1 MRQIDVGNII
11 HPTDPNGLVVV
22 AQVEPI
28 SLIFTLPQ
36 SELPRIQAQ
45 MAKGPLTVIAYSQ
58 DDKIKLDE
66 GKLLLV
72 NNQIAQTTGTIQLK
86 ATFPNAAHRL
96 WPGQLVNA
104 RLLVDT
110 RKDGL
115 TIAAPAVQQGQT
127 GSYVYVISP
136 DGKAEVRPV
145 TVAQISEGQAL
156 IDSGLKA
163 NETVVVDGQ
172 YRLSAGQPRAGAPR
186 QGRAGSRLAKRG
198 REGNPV
204 NFSAPFIRRP
214 IATILL
220 MAGIAAVRPRDLP
233 SAARRGA
240 AQRQLPDDPGHRP
253 VARRR
258 SANHGVDRGDAARA
272 ADGPDPRRHPAHLD
286 ERAGRH
292 LGHRAIRARPHRRQ
306 RGGRRPGGHQRGK
319 SLPADQHP
327 VSADDPEGESG
338 RDAGPASRAHAP
350 TRLPLTTID
359 AYAENILLPKISQI
373 PGVGLVGIGGQQKPA
388 IRVQVNPQAL
398 AARGIGLEDVR
409 SVIAQANV
417 DLPKGTLNSP
427 RQTYTLNTND
437 QLLKPDAYDA
447 LIVAY
452 RNGSPVRIRDIGKAI
467 EGPENDLLAGWYN
480 KQRAV
485 ILAIQRVPGA
495 NVIETVDRVKALLP
509 QLEASLPPAIKVTIA
524 ADRTTT
530 IRAAVA
536 DVQFTLLLTV
546 ALVVMVIFLF
556 LRNLWATVIPA
567 VTVPLSLIGTFA
579 VLYVLGYSLDN
590 LSLMALSIAV
600 GFVVDDAVVVIE
612 NIVRHLEQGLSP
624 MEAALKGSREIG
636 FTIISITLSL
646 IAVFIPLFLMGGYVG
661 KLFQEFA
668 VTISVSLLLSLV
680 ISLTL
685 TPMMCARLLKDEAH
699 RQHGRLYRFFERGF
713 DNLLA
718 LYEHGLKIVL
728 RHRFITL
735 MVMLGTIALT
745 GYLYVVIPKGFFPQ
759 QDTGQIVGITEAA
772 EDISFPAMAQRQQA
786 LVDILL
792 KDPAIDSVSNYIGP
806 GGPTATLN
814 QGRVFIALKP
824 ASQRDAS
831 ADQVINRLRPQ
842 LARIQGITLY
852 MQAAQDITIGARLSK
867 TQYQYTLTDAD
878 STELAHWS
886 AIFVDKMKGIP
897 GVIDVASDQAN
908 GGPMLNVTV
917 NREVASSFGILP
929 STIDNVL
936 DDAFGQRIVS
946 TIFTQLNQYHVVLEV
961 DPRFQ
966 YSPQA
971 LRDIYLNSSGGQQVP
986 LSTLV
991 NSDIKPAPIVVNHQG
1006 LFPSV
1011 TISFNL
1017 VPGMALGDAVAAI
1030 QQIEKQTGKP
1040 ASLATSFQGN
1050 AQAFQASL
1058 VGNAAAD
1065 RGGADRDL
1073 HHPGRPL

>member
-1 MRQIDVGNII
+1 M
-11 HPTDPNGLVVV
+11 
-22 AQVEPI
+22 
-28 SLIFTLPQ
+28 
-36 SELPRIQAQ
+36 
-45 MAKGPLTVIAYSQ
+45 
-58 DDKIKLDE
+58 
-66 GKLLLV
+66 
-72 NNQIAQTTGTIQLK
+72 
-86 ATFPNAAHRL
+86 
-96 WPGQLVNA
+96 
-104 RLLVDT
+104 
-110 RKDGL
+110 
-115 TIAAPAVQQGQT
+115 
-127 GSYVYVISP
+127 
-136 DGKAEVRPV
+136 
-145 TVAQISEGQAL
+145 
-156 IDSGLKA
+156 
-163 NETVVVDGQ
+163 
-172 YRLSAGQPRAGAPR
+172 
-186 QGRAGSRLAKRG
+186 
-198 REGNPV
+198 
-204 NFSAPFIRRP
+204 NFSAPFINRP

-220 MAGIAAVRPRDLP
+220 MVGLLLCGLATYRLLPVAALPNVNYPTILITAQLPGADPQTMASTVATPLEQQLSQIPGVTQLTSTSALGVTSVTVQFELARTVDSAAVDVLAAINAASPYLP
-233 SAARRGA
+233 TNIPYPPTIRKVNPAETPVLLLALTSDT
-240 AQRQLPDDPGHRP
+240 LPM
-253 VARRR
+253 
-258 SANHGVDRGDAARA
+258 
-272 ADGPDPRRHPAHLD
+272 
-286 ERAGRH
+286 
-292 LGHRAIRARPHRRQ
+292 
-306 RGGRRPGGHQRGK
+306 
-319 SLPADQHP
+319 
-327 VSADDPEGESG
+327 
-338 RDAGPASRAHAP
+338 
-350 TRLPLTTID
+350 TTVD

-373 PGVGLVGIGGQQKPA
+373 SGVGLVGIGGQVKPA

-452 RNGSPVRIRDIGKAI
+452 RNGSPVRISDIGKAI
-467 EGPENDLLAGWYN
+467 EGPENNLMAGWYN

-495 NVIETVDRVKALLP
+495 NVIDTVDRIKALLP
-509 QLEASLPPAIKVTIA
+509 QLEASLPPAIKVSIA

-530 IRAAVA
+530 IRASVV

-579 VLYVLGYSLDN
+579 VLYALGYSLDN

-612 NIVRHLEQGLSP
+612 NIVRHLEEGLSP
-624 MEAALKGSREIG
+624 MEAALKGSKEIG

-668 VTISVSLLLSLV
+668 ITISVSLLLSLV

-699 RQHGRLYRFFERGF
+699 RQHGRLYRLSERGF
-713 DNLLA
+713 DGLLA
-718 LYEHGLKIVL
+718 LYERGLKIVL
-728 RHRFITL
+728 RHRFVTL

-745 GYLYVVIPKGFFPQ
+745 GYLYVIIPKGFFPQ
-759 QDTGQIVGITEAA
+759 QDTGQIVGITEASQ
-772 EDISFPAMAQRQQA
+772 DISFAAMVQRQQA
-786 LVDILL
+786 LVDVLL
-792 KDPAIDSVSNYIGP
+792 KDPAIESVSNYVGP

-814 QGRVFIALKP
+814 QGRVFIVLKP
-824 ASQRDAS
+824 GNQRDAS

-842 LARIQGITLY
+842 LAKIQGIALY
-852 MQAAQDITIGARLSK
+852 MQAAQDITIGARLTK

-878 STELAHWS
+878 STELTHWA
-886 AIFVDKMKGIP
+886 AIFVEKMKAIP
-897 GVIDVASDQAN
+897 GIADVASDQAN
-908 GGPMLNVTV
+908 AGPMLNVTV

-929 STIDNVL
+929 LTIDNAL

-946 TIFTQLNQYHVVLEV
+946 TIFSPLNQYHVVLEV

-971 LRDIYLNSSGGQQVP
+971 LKDIYLNSSGGQQVP

-991 NSDIKPAPIVVNHQG
+991 NSTIKPAPIVINHQG
-1006 LFPSV
+1006 MFPSV
-1011 TISFNL
+1011 TVSFNL
-1017 VPGMALGDAVAAI
+1017 NPGVALGDAVAAI
-1030 QQIEKQTGKP
+1030 QQIEKETGKP
-1040 ASLATSFQGN
+1040 LSLATSFQGN

-1058 VGNAAAD
+1058 SGTPLLIGASLIVIYIILGVLYESAIHPITILSTLPSAGIGALLLLMAVHMDLSVIAMIGIILLIGIVKKNGIMLVDFALQVERTEGLGPEESIYRACIMRFRPILMTTMAALLGGVPLMLGTGTGSEIRQPLGYAIVGGLALSQVLTLYTTPVVFLYLDRLMRRSRSPRPANAA
-1065 RGGADRDL
+1065 GAL
-1073 HHPGRPL
+1073 QPPSEHPAAE

>member
-1 MRQIDVGNII
+1 M
-11 HPTDPNGLVVV
+11 
-22 AQVEPI
+22 
-28 SLIFTLPQ
+28 
-36 SELPRIQAQ
+36 
-45 MAKGPLTVIAYSQ
+45 
-58 DDKIKLDE
+58 
-66 GKLLLV
+66 
-72 NNQIAQTTGTIQLK
+72 
-86 ATFPNAAHRL
+86 
-96 WPGQLVNA
+96 
-104 RLLVDT
+104 
-110 RKDGL
+110 
-115 TIAAPAVQQGQT
+115 
-127 GSYVYVISP
+127 
-136 DGKAEVRPV
+136 
-145 TVAQISEGQAL
+145 
-156 IDSGLKA
+156 
-163 NETVVVDGQ
+163 
-172 YRLSAGQPRAGAPR
+172 
-186 QGRAGSRLAKRG
+186 
-198 REGNPV
+198 
-204 NFSAPFIRRP
+204 NFSAPFINRP

-220 MAGIAAVRPRDLP
+220 MVGLLLCGLATYRLLPVAALPNVNYPTILITAQLPGADPQTMASTVATPLEQQLSQIPGVTQLTSSSALGVTSVTVQFELARTVDSAAVDVLAAINAASPYLP
-233 SAARRGA
+233 TNIPYPPTIRKVNPAEN
-240 AQRQLPDDPGHRP
+240 P
-253 VARRR
+253 VLLLALT
-258 SANHGVDRGDAARA
+258 SD
-272 ADGPDPRRHPAHLD
+272 
-286 ERAGRH
+286 
-292 LGHRAIRARPHRRQ
+292 
-306 RGGRRPGGHQRGK
+306 
-319 SLPADQHP
+319 
-327 VSADDPEGESG
+327 
-338 RDAGPASRAHAP
+338 
-350 TRLPLTTID
+350 TLPLTTVD
-359 AYAENILLPKISQI
+359 AYAENILLPKIAQI
-373 PGVGLVGIGGQQKPA
+373 SGVGLVGIGGQVKPA

-467 EGPENDLLAGWYN
+467 EGPENNLMAGWYN

-495 NVIETVDRVKALLP
+495 NVIDTVDRIKALLP

-579 VLYVLGYSLDN
+579 VLYALGYSLDN

-612 NIVRHLEQGLSP
+612 NIVRHLEDGLSP
-624 MEAALKGSREIG
+624 MEAALKGSKEIG

-668 VTISVSLLLSLV
+668 VAISVSLLLSLV
-680 ISLTL
+680 VSLTL

-699 RQHGRLYRFFERGF
+699 RQHGRLYRLSERGF
-713 DNLLA
+713 DGLLA

-759 QDTGQIVGITEAA
+759 QDTGQIVGITEASQ
-772 EDISFPAMAQRQQA
+772 DISFAAMVQRQQA
-786 LVDILL
+786 LVDVLL
-792 KDPAIDSVSNYIGP
+792 KDPAIESVSNYVGP

-814 QGRVFIALKP
+814 QGRVFIVLKP
-824 ASQRDAS
+824 GNQRDVS

-842 LARIQGITLY
+842 LAKIQGIALY
-852 MQAAQDITIGARLSK
+852 MQAAQDITIGARLTK

-878 STELAHWS
+878 STELTHWA
-886 AIFVDKMKGIP
+886 AIFVEKMKAIP

-908 GGPMLNVTV
+908 AGPMLNVTV

-929 STIDNVL
+929 STIDNAL

-966 YSPQA
+966 YGPQA
-971 LRDIYLNSSGGQQVP
+971 LKDIYLNSSGGQQVP

-991 NSDIKPAPIVVNHQG
+991 NSTIKPAPIVINHQG
-1006 LFPSV
+1006 MFPSV

-1017 VPGMALGDAVAAI
+1017 QPGVALGNAVAAI
-1030 QQIEKQTGKP
+1030 QQVEKETGKP
-1040 ASLATSFQGN
+1040 LSLATSFQGN

-1058 VGNAAAD
+1058 SGTPLLIGASLIVIYIILGVLYESAIHPITILSTLPSAGIGALLLLMAVHMDLSVIAMIGIILLIGIVKKNGIMLVDFALQVERTEGLGPEDSIYRACIMRFRPILMTTMAALLGGVPLMLGTGTGSEIRQPLGYAIVGGLALSQVLTLYTTPVVFLYLDRLIRRSPRRAERSGASQRASEHPSAD
-1065 RGGADRDL
+1065 
-1073 HHPGRPL
+1073 